1 MQIFINRPEA
11 ECLLDALTGSLT
23 PSQFKMRDELV
34 NQLLDRLGKKECKTS
49 GWTPGIVNGRVAPLR
64 SSWPQNIT
72 RPSRKQNPY
81 HHKPRAKKDKQ
92 PKPVAQPLTAAEV
105 LAGLS
110 L

>member
-1 MQIFINRPEA
+1 MTIYINRPEA
-11 ECLLDALTGSLT
+11 ECLLDALTGGLT
-23 PSQFKMRDELV
+23 ASQHKMRDELV
-34 NQLLDRLGKKECKTS
+34 NQLLDRLGKKESKNKD

-92 PKPVAQPLTAAEV
+92 PKPAKPT
-105 LAGLS
+105 LS
-110 L
+110 PQEIL

>member
-11 ECLLDALTGSLT
+11 ETLLDALTGSLT

-34 NQLLDRLGKKECKTS
+34 NQLLDRLGKSPCKTD

-64 SSWPQNIT
+64 SAWPSNFIKPT
-72 RPSRKQNPY
+72 RKSSPR
-81 HHKPRAKKDKQ
+81 KPREKKEKVEKQ
-92 PKPVAQPLTAAEV
+92 PQTAEDI
-105 LAGLS
+105 LAS